1 MILKK
6 ELRGQWKIFRKIQNM
21 TLIHKA
27 EKKYPFIEMKGFQ
40 NSKTDYPLRSYS
52 NKLLIAKKLLIV
64 FGSKF

>member
-1 MILKK
+1 
-6 ELRGQWKIFRKIQNM
+6 M